1 MDQRRPIAIVD
12 LDGVVADVRH
22 RLHFLQGK
30 TKDWDRFFA
39 AAPADPAHPEG
50 LAVVARL
57 ADDHEIVFV
66 TGRPDR
72 LRRDTVEWLRTY
84 GLGEHRLFMRPDGDR
99 RPAAQVKR
107 ELVTALARDREI
119 GIVVDD
125 DELVLDALRD
135 AGYPTFAADWERRL
149 AEDERALLD
158 AQEFSGQT

>member
-30 TKDWDRFFA
+30 PKDWDRFFA
-39 AAPADPAHPEG
+39 AALADPAHPEG

>member
-149 AEDERALLD
+149 AEDERTLLD